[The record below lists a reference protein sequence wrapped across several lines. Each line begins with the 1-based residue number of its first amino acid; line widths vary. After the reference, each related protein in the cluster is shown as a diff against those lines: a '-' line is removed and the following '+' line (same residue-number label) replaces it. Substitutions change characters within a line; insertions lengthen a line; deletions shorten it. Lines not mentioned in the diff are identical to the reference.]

1 MIRAFATLLGLIAFA
16 VGAAGLVSRYLD
28 VTNEAVLV
36 VAAAAPFLTAA
47 AVAALILFGLARRW
61 LLTILAAVLCV
72 VMIGVQLPRYLGPEK
87 ASGPS
92 IAVRVVTANLGYG
105 QADPRVVT
113 ELAST
118 TADVL
123 VLQELTQEAATGLAT
138 AGLDGI
144 FSHRFIDPQERA
156 NGIGVWSR
164 YPIVES
170 QHIDG
175 YQMPMLK
182 TRIQVPGLMFAP
194 TVLALHVA
202 APWVQPLDRF
212 RDDMARLPATLGDVS
227 RGAGA
232 GAVIVAGD
240 FNATMDMQPF
250 RQLLD
255 EGYRDAGEQV
265 GAGLTR
271 TYPSKQWRKPMIGID
286 HVLVY
291 NCTATAAATVDLP
304 GSDHRGL
311 ATTVEIPA
319 DPTATYPP
327 D

>member
-1 MIRAFATLLGLIAFA
+1 MIRAFATILGLVALA
-16 VGAAGLVSRYLD
+16 VGVLGLVSRYLR
-28 VTNEAVLV
+28 VTNEVVLV
-36 VAAAAPFLTAA
+36 VAAASPYLTVA
-47 AVAALILFGLARRW
+47 AVVSLILFGLARRW

-72 VMIGVQLPRYLGPEK
+72 VAIGVQLPRFLGPEK
-87 ASGPS
+87 VGVPS
-92 IAVRVVTANLGYG
+92 VALRVVTVNLGVG
-105 QADPRVVT
+105 QADPRAMT
-113 ELAST
+113 ELASA

-123 VLQELTQEAATGLAT
+123 VLEELTPDAAAGLSA

-144 FSHRFIDPQERA
+144 FGHNFISPEERA

-164 YPIVES
+164 HPIVES
-170 QHIDG
+170 EHIDG

-194 TVLALHVA
+194 TVLAIHLA

-212 RDDMARLPATLGDVS
+212 RNDLEKLPATLRDVA

-250 RQLLD
+250 RRLLD

-271 TYPSKQWRKPMIGID
+271 TYPSKPWRKPVIGID
-286 HVLVY
+286 HVLVR
-291 NCTATAAATVDLP
+291 NCTATSAGTVEVP

-311 ATTVEIPA
+311 AATIEIPI
-319 DPTATYPP
+319 DPTASYPP